1 MKNQILK
8 KIYRAV
14 VYLRL
19 SDEDG
24 DNRES
29 DSISNQRILIHS
41 FLKSHPEIQV
51 VKECVD
57 DGYTGTNFN
66 RPEFKRM
73 MGLITRRKRICIIVK
88 DLSRL
93 GRDTIETQNYIEKI
107 FPFLGVRFISIND
120 FYDSSQKPSE
130 RKDTEAA
137 SVVRGIF
144 DQRLE
149 GKTYADIARD
159 LNKKEVETPTVYLQR
174 KGWAPEAKKSVKF
187 WDGNLVKLILFNPVY
202 AGLTVRGKTET
213 RVPSKREYRYISR
226 EDWICVKGGHEAIV
240 TEQELQKVQD
250 MVQKDR
256 KYHGSTPSSENIFA
270 GLIRCGHCGR
280 KMRIRTEY
288 KEKPIYCKSVTT
300 APNASCYPKK
310 YKQKELEELVLIMI
324 RQQAALAED
333 TIKQLKK
340 ANQTLN
346 IPKLRYR
353 KKQYEKKLAL
363 CKQEKMELYEQ
374 YAEEQIFLKNYLA
387 RKQTCM
393 EKTAA
398 YQQKIQEIEARIL
411 KGEEKKQKEKS
422 EGLQLFVKYKGLEEL
437 SYEVLHE
444 LIEVINFYDP
454 EHIEIV
460 WKYRDEFLEAV
471 G

>member
-1 MKNQILK
+1 M
-8 KIYRAV
+8 
-14 VYLRL
+14 
-19 SDEDG
+19 
-24 DNRES
+24 
-29 DSISNQRILIHS
+29 
-41 FLKSHPEIQV
+41 
-51 VKECVD
+51 
-57 DGYTGTNFN
+57 
-66 RPEFKRM
+66 
-73 MGLITRRKRICIIVK
+73 
-88 DLSRL
+88 
-93 GRDTIETQNYIEKI
+93 
-107 FPFLGVRFISIND
+107 
-120 FYDSSQKPSE
+120 
-130 RKDTEAA
+130 
-137 SVVRGIF
+137 
-144 DQRLE
+144 
-149 GKTYADIARD
+149 
-159 LNKKEVETPTVYLQR
+159 
-174 KGWAPEAKKSVKF
+174 KF

-240 TEQELQKVQD
+240 TEQELQEIQD

-324 RQQAALAED
+324 RQQVALAED

-374 YAEEQIFLKNYLA
+374 YAEEQISLKDYLA

-393 EKTAA
+393 EKIAA

-411 KGEEKKQKEKS
+411 KGEEEKQKEKS
-422 EGLQLFVKYKGLEEL
+422 EGLQLFVKYQGLEEL

-460 WKYRDEFLEAV
+460 WKYRDEFLETA

>member
-1 MKNQILK
+1 MGQYHGSIPT
-8 KIYRAV
+8 YG
-14 VYLRL
+14 YCFH
-19 SDEDG
+19 DG
-24 DNRES
+24 VHTK
-29 DSISNQRILIHS
+29 LH
-41 FLKSHPEIQV
+41 L
-51 VKECVD
+51 
-57 DGYTGTNFN
+57 
-66 RPEFKRM
+66 
-73 MGLITRRKRICIIVK
+73 
-88 DLSRL
+88 
-93 GRDTIETQNYIEKI
+93 
-107 FPFLGVRFISIND
+107 
-120 FYDSSQKPSE
+120 
-130 RKDTEAA
+130 DTEAA

-250 MVQKDR
+250 MVQKGK

-300 APNASCYPKK
+300 APNTSCYPKK

-374 YAEEQIFLKNYLA
+374 YAEEQISLKDYLA

-398 YQQKIQEIEARIL
+398 YQQKIQEIEAKIL
-411 KGEEKKQKEKS
+411 KGEEEKQKEKS

-437 SYEVLHE
+437 SYGVLHE

>member
-73 MGLITRRKRICIIVK
+73 MGLITRRKRICIIVE